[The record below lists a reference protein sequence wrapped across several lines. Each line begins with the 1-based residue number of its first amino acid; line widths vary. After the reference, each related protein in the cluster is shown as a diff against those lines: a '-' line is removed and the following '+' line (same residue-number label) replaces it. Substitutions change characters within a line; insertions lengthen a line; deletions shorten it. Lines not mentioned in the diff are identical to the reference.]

1 MALFRSDAFCVTLIA
16 GETGGIGDDVET
28 VDSKDGNSA
37 GNNAVGPIP
46 EGFATAAPAI
56 DTASTPRHH
65 PKINLFGS
73 ITVLAGEASGYGKES
88 DRTDA
93 RVSRHVSLQ
102 ALDNLTRCA
111 PTIQLLKDFFEID
124 HALL

>member
-1 MALFRSDAFCVTLIA
+1 MALFRSDAFSATLIA
-16 GETGGIGDDVET
+16 DGTRGIGDDVEAAKN
-28 VDSKDGNSA
+28 SRKDGNST
-37 GNNAVGPIP
+37 GKNSVRPIP
-46 EGFATAAPAI
+46 EGFATAPPI
-56 DTASTPRHH
+56 DTTSAPRHH

-102 ALDNLTRCA
+102 ALDNLSRCA
-111 PTIQLLKDFFEID
+111 PTIQ
-124 HALL
+124 

>member
-1 MALFRSDAFCVTLIA
+1 MALFRSDTFCVTLIA
-16 GETGGIGDDVET
+16 GGTGGIGDDVET
-28 VDSKDGNSA
+28 AKDSKDGNSA
-37 GNNAVGPIP
+37 GKNSVGPIP
-46 EGFATAAPAI
+46 VGFATAPPPI
-56 DTASTPRHH
+56 DIASTPRHH

-102 ALDNLTRCA
+102 ALDNLSRCA
-111 PTIQLLKDFFEID
+111 PTIQ
-124 HALL
+124 